1 MNIRKRI
8 LIYFS
13 ALSISVIGFSFLL
26 IFAVFSNYRREEYQQ
41 RIKDHTISTIT
52 DLSEAKQLNHNVL
65 QSMNLLNINKLYQE
79 KTLLFNANK
88 QLIYSSLN
96 DTKIQFSKD
105 LLFNLSADKP
115 VLESREG
122 DTDVVGVYF
131 VFNKEVYYGIT
142 KAYDVF
148 GYSKLEF
155 LKYTL
160 LVLFG
165 LISGLILISS
175 FALANRISKPIISM
189 AAALKIINIETA
201 NHLLPIP
208 EARDE
213 IYLLTSRFNELM
225 KRLQDSFSFQKHAVH
240 HISHELKTPI
250 SILVSNLERLEKES
264 DLEKIKTGIN
274 EQKEDTKILGDMINA
289 LLEIAKVETHSNL
302 TFQEIRMDELVFDWV
317 SEMKKIHP
325 KFKFDVQFDVKIES
339 VHGLSV
345 QGNLRLLKMVIQNLL
360 LNCVNY
366 ASDHRAQIYFK
377 NQRGKLLIQISNKG
391 KNISPE
397 EIPYLFQ
404 HFFRGENSQ
413 GKRGF
418 GLGLVLVN
426 KIIQL
431 HGGEIEYDSP
441 SNSVNKFTLFFPLG
455 NN

>member
-1 MNIRKRI
+1 MNIRQRI
-8 LIYFS
+8 LVYFS
-13 ALSISVIGFSFLL
+13 ALSISVIGFALLL
-26 IFAVFSNYRREEYQQ
+26 IYTVFSNYRREEYQQ

-79 KTLLFNANK
+79 KTLLFNAKK

-96 DTKIQFSKD
+96 DTKIEFSRD
-105 LLFNLSADKP
+105 LLFNLSPEKT

-131 VFNKEVYYGIT
+131 VFNNEVYYGIT

-160 LVLFG
+160 WVLFG
-165 LISGLILISS
+165 LISGLILLTS
-175 FALANRISKPIISM
+175 FVLANQISKPIISM
-189 AAALKIINIETA
+189 AAALKVINMETA

-208 EARDE
+208 ETKDE

-264 DLEKIKTGIN
+264 DQAIIQQGII
-274 EQKEDTKILGDMINA
+274 EQKEDTKLLGDMINA

-317 SEMKKIHP
+317 SEIKKIHP
-325 KFKFDVQFDVKIES
+325 KFKFDVQFDEKIES

-366 ASDHRAQIYFK
+366 ASDHRAEIYFK

-391 KNISPE
+391 KNISSE
-397 EIPYLFQ
+397 EIPFLFQ

-431 HGGEIEYDSP
+431 HGGEIQYDSP
-441 SNSVNKFTLFFPLG
+441 ATALNKFTLFFPLEK
-455 NN
+455 

>member
-208 EARDE
+208 EAKDE

-264 DLEKIKTGIN
+264 DLGKIKTGIN

-325 KFKFDVQFDVKIES
+325 KFKFDVQFDEKIES

-391 KNISPE
+391 KNISSE

>member
-264 DLEKIKTGIN
+264 DLGKIKTGIN

-325 KFKFDVQFDVKIES
+325 KFKFDVQFDEKIES

>member
-1 MNIRKRI
+1 MNIRQRI
-8 LIYFS
+8 LVYFS
-13 ALSISVIGFSFLL
+13 ALSISVIGFAFLL
-26 IFAVFSNYRREEYQQ
+26 IYTVFSNYRREEYQQ

-52 DLSEAKQLNHNVL
+52 ELSEAKQLNHNVL

-79 KTLLFNANK
+79 KTVLFNAKK
-88 QLIYSSLN
+88 QVIYSSLN
-96 DTKIQFSKD
+96 DTKITFSAN
-105 LLFNLSADKP
+105 LLANLSPEKP
-115 VLESREG
+115 LLESREG

-160 LVLFG
+160 LVLFVVIAG
-165 LISGLILISS
+165 IILLSS
-175 FALANRISKPIISM
+175 FALANQISKPIISM
-189 AAALKIINIETA
+189 AASLKIINMETA

-208 EARDE
+208 ESKDE
-213 IYLLTSRFNELM
+213 IYILANRFNELM

-250 SILVSNLERLEKES
+250 SILVSNLERLEN
-264 DLEKIKTGIN
+264 EKDQAKLMKGIS
-274 EQKEDTKILGDMINA
+274 EQKEDTKLLGDMINA

-302 TFQEIRMDELVFDWV
+302 TFQEVRMDELVFDWV
-317 SEMKKIHP
+317 SEIKKIHP
-325 KFKFDVQFDVKIES
+325 KFKFDVQFDEKIES
-339 VHGLSV
+339 VSGLSV
-345 QGNLRLLKMVIQNLL
+345 QGNMRLLKMVIQNLL

-366 ASDHRAQIYFK
+366 ASDQRAQIYFR

-391 KNISPE
+391 ENISMD
-397 EIPYLFQ
+397 EIPFLFQ
-404 HFFRGENSQ
+404 HFFRGDNSQ

-426 KIIQL
+426 KIVQL
-431 HGGEIEYDSP
+431 HGGEIQYESP
-441 SNSVNKFTLFFPLG
+441 ENALNKFTLFFPLSK
-455 NN
+455 

>member
-325 KFKFDVQFDVKIES
+325 KFKFDVQFDEKIES

-397 EIPYLFQ
+397 EIPFLFQ

>member
-264 DLEKIKTGIN
+264 DLGKIKTGIN

-325 KFKFDVQFDVKIES
+325 KFKFDVQFDEKIES

-397 EIPYLFQ
+397 EIPFLFQ

>member
-1 MNIRKRI
+1 MNIRQRI
-8 LIYFS
+8 LVYFS
-13 ALSISVIGFSFLL
+13 ALSISVIGFAFLL
-26 IFAVFSNYRREEYQQ
+26 IFTVFSNYRREEYQQ
-41 RIKDHTISTIT
+41 RIKDHTLSTIT
-52 DLSEAKQLNHNVL
+52 ELSEAKQLNQNVL
-65 QSMNLLNINKLYQE
+65 QSMNALNINKLYHE
-79 KTLLFNANK
+79 KTLLFNGNK
-88 QLIYSSLN
+88 QVIYSSLN
-96 DTKIQFSKD
+96 DTKISFSAD
-105 LLFNLSADKP
+105 LLHNLSPEKP

-165 LISGLILISS
+165 LISALILISS
-175 FALANRISKPIISM
+175 FALANQISKPIISM
-189 AAALKIINIETA
+189 AAALKIINMETA

-208 EARDE
+208 ETKDE

-264 DLEKIKTGIN
+264 DPAKIKTGIT
-274 EQKEDTKILGDMINA
+274 EQKEDTKLLGDMINA

-317 SEMKKIHP
+317 SELKKIHP
-325 KFKFDVQFDVKIES
+325 KFKFDVQFDEKIES
-339 VHGLSV
+339 VQGLSV

-366 ASDHRAQIYFK
+366 ASDHRAQIYFR

-391 KNISPE
+391 KNISIE
-397 EIPYLFQ
+397 EVPFLFQ

-413 GKRGF
+413 GRRGF

-431 HGGEIEYDSP
+431 HGGEIQYESP
-441 SNSVNKFTLFFPLG
+441 SNALNKFTLFFPLG
-455 NN
+455 K

>member
-208 EARDE
+208 EAKDE

-264 DLEKIKTGIN
+264 DLGKIKTGIN

-325 KFKFDVQFDVKIES
+325 KFKFDVQFDEKIES

>member
-264 DLEKIKTGIN
+264 DLGKIKTGIN

-317 SEMKKIHP
+317 SEMKKSTRNSSLMCSLMR
-325 KFKFDVQFDVKIES
+325 K
-339 VHGLSV
+339 LSPY
-345 QGNLRLLKMVIQNLL
+345 MVSQ
-360 LNCVNY
+360 
-366 ASDHRAQIYFK
+366 SK
-377 NQRGKLLIQISNKG
+377 
-391 KNISPE
+391 
-397 EIPYLFQ
+397 EI
-404 HFFRGENSQ
+404 
-413 GKRGF
+413 
-418 GLGLVLVN
+418 
-426 KIIQL
+426 
-431 HGGEIEYDSP
+431 
-441 SNSVNKFTLFFPLG
+441 
-455 NN
+455 

>member
-189 AAALKIINIETA
+189 ASALKIINIETA

-264 DLEKIKTGIN
+264 DLGKIKTGIN

-325 KFKFDVQFDVKIES
+325 KFKFDVQFDEKIES

>member
-325 KFKFDVQFDVKIES
+325 KFKFDVQFDEKIES

-391 KNISPE
+391 KNISSE

>member
-1 MNIRKRI
+1 MNIRQRI

-13 ALSISVIGFSFLL
+13 ALSISVIGFAFLL

-65 QSMNLLNINKLYQE
+65 QSMNLLTINKLYQE
-79 KTLLFNANK
+79 RTLLFNAQK
-88 QLIYSSLN
+88 QVIYSSLN
-96 DTKIQFSKD
+96 DTKIAFSTD
-105 LLFNLSADKP
+105 MLHNLSPEKP

-131 VFNKEVYYGIT
+131 VFNKEVFYGIT

-148 GYSKLEF
+148 GFSKLAF

-165 LISGLILISS
+165 LISALILISS
-175 FALANRISKPIISM
+175 FVLANQITKPIISM
-189 AAALKIINIETA
+189 AAALKIINVETA

-208 EARDE
+208 EAKDE
-213 IYLLTSRFNELM
+213 IFLLTSRFNELM

-250 SILVSNLERLEKES
+250 SILVSNLERLEKEP
-264 DLEKIKTGIN
+264 DLTLIKKGIT
-274 EQKEDTKILGDMINA
+274 EQKEDTKLLGDMINA

-302 TFQEIRMDELVFDWV
+302 TFQEVRLDELVFDWV
-317 SEMKKIHP
+317 SELKKIYP
-325 KFKFDVQFDVKIES
+325 KFKFDVQFDEKIES

-391 KNISPE
+391 KNIATE
-397 EIPYLFQ
+397 EIPFLFQ
-404 HFFRGENSQ
+404 HFFRGDNSQ

-431 HGGEIEYDSP
+431 HGGEVQYESP
-441 SNSVNKFTLFFPLG
+441 STALNKFTLFFPLG
-455 NN
+455 NK